1 MAAHATPVFIGVAAL
16 VATTILFVYGSAA
29 GSTAA
34 NIGAGTLSP
43 QSRASLKPSHTS
55 SRLFSP
61 QTRKFRPFTRN
72 AVQTETEAPVKTEI
86 DTENAAMLLE
96 DMHLGRKFEDA
107 TAQWY
112 QRGKVFGFVH
122 LGNGQEAVSSGSI
135 KQLRND
141 DYICSTYRDHVHAL
155 SKGCD
160 PKKVMAELFAKK
172 TGICNGQGGSM
183 HMFSKE
189 NNMLGGYAFIGEGIP
204 VALGA
209 AFQTAYRRNVL
220 KDPTADQVTLAFF
233 GDGTTNV
240 GQFAECLNMASL
252 YKLPIIFIVE
262 NNLWAIGM
270 YHYRATAPSLGDQL
284 PHIYKKGPAFG
295 MPGKVVDGMDVLS
308 VQETVAE
315 AIERAR
321 NGEGPTLIEAETYRY
336 RGHSL
341 ADPDVLRTAEEKERF
356 AKQDPIEK
364 FRKYCL
370 ETGLLTESQIEDIE
384 KRVDA
389 KVQEAIE
396 FADSSPKPDKSQLL
410 NNVFADPKGFGVDEN
425 GKYRYEN
432 PSFIAKSAAAGL

>member
-1 MAAHATPVFIGVAAL
+1 MALLMAGVVAVVGLFCLGSSTGMLGRAATIR
-16 VATTILFVYGSAA
+16 A
-29 GSTAA
+29 GS
-34 NIGAGTLSP
+34 
-43 QSRASLKPSHTS
+43 S
-55 SRLFSP
+55 SRLMSFKPSP
-61 QTRKFRPFTRN
+61 TSFITSTRPVSRR
-72 AVQTETEAPVKTEI
+72 AVEVEMDQKTVASGQITSEEAAT
-86 DTENAAMLLE
+86 LYQ
-96 DMHLGRKFEDA
+96 DMNLGRKFEDA

-122 LGNGQEAVSSGSI
+122 LANGQEAISSGAI
-135 KQLRND
+135 KQLRKD
-141 DYICSTYRDHVHAL
+141 DYICSTYRDHIHAL

-183 HMFSKE
+183 HMFSAE
-189 NNMLGGYAFIGEGIP
+189 HNMLGGFAFIGEGIP

-209 AFQTAYRRNVL
+209 AFQTRYKRDAL
-220 KDPTADQVTLAFF
+220 KDPNADQVTLAFF

-252 YKLPIIFIVE
+252 YKLPIVFVVE

-295 MPGKVVDGMDVLS
+295 MPSKVVDGMDV
-308 VQETVAE
+308 VAVNEAVAE
-315 AIERAR
+315 AVARAR
-321 NGEGPTLIEAETYRY
+321 AGEGPTLIEAETYRY

-356 AKQDPIEK
+356 AKQDPIKK
-364 FRKYCL
+364 FRQYVL
-370 ETGLLTESQIEDIE
+370 DNNLLTEDQLTELE
-384 KRVDA
+384 NKADA
-389 KVQEAIE
+389 SVQEAIE

-410 NNVFADPKGFGVDEN
+410 NNVFADPKGFGIDEN

-432 PSFIAKSAAAGL
+432 PEFITKSAAAGLQL